1 MFRYVPYIPTSS
13 NTFIIQG
20 FWIVSKGISASNEVS
35 IGYFLSV
42 CLNDRLLIW
51 FSYVESSLHHW
62 EEAYLIMV
70 DDLLIFPWILFVF
83 YCILFHVH
91 RKKLISNSLFYVN
104 HCAPCLSWWLWPH
117 QMNLSMFI
125 LFLFWGIILENVS
138 FNSSLKV
145 W

>member
-91 RKKLISNSLFYVN
+91 RKKNWSVIHFFMWIIVLLAYLGDCGLIKWICQCLFCFY
-104 HCAPCLSWWLWPH
+104 
-117 QMNLSMFI
+117 FGE
-125 LFLFWGIILENVS
+125 LF
-138 FNSSLKV
+138 
-145 W
+145 